1 MAIGREKW
9 GHGNSVLEVHRWDDE
24 GFKEMWEFL
33 HYHVRWCHMA
43 IHTVDRLLARDG
55 GEDLTAYCGASPNE
69 VTMGAVGD
77 RTVTDAQREG

>member
-1 MAIGREKW
+1 
-9 GHGNSVLEVHRWDDE
+9 
-24 GFKEMWEFL
+24 
-33 HYHVRWCHMA
+33 MA

-69 VTMGAVGD
+69 DTMGAVDD